1 MFALPP
7 GALRLVHLS
16 DSHLTGDGSLHQGSV
31 DTLAALDRVLAEAAR
46 IEGARLLV
54 GSGDL
59 SDDGSPAS
67 YALLRARLESWA
79 AQRAETTGDPAPAV
93 VLVPGNHDLRA
104 GFVGELGDGHLGGD
118 RGRDRVGSAPQPDPG
133 RPVDGVSLVDGWRV
147 VTLDSSV
154 PGAGYGLLRPEQLDS
169 LRDLLAEPA
178 PRGTVVVLH
187 HPPLPAPTTLHE
199 SLALQAPEALAAV
212 IQGTDVRVV
221 LAGHYHRHVA
231 GSTAGIPVLVAP
243 AVANET
249 DVSAPHGTERAVRG
263 SGFLV
268 VDLLPDGTVRSTPV
282 RVHDDRDGEQVFVL
296 DEEAVLAIAAAAG
309 APPRA
314 TSPGVP
320 AAEPRPRGHA

>member
-59 SDDGSPAS
+59 SDDGSTAS
-67 YALLRARLESWA
+67 YALLRGRLESWA
-79 AQRAETTGDPAPAV
+79 AQRAEATGGPALAV

-104 GFVGELGDGHLGGD
+104 GFVDELGDGHLGGD
-118 RGRDRVGSAPQPDPG
+118 RDRAGAVPQPDPG
-133 RPVDGVSLVDGWRV
+133 RPVDGVSVVDGWRV

-212 IQGTDVRVV
+212 IEGTDVRVV

-231 GSTAGIPVLVAP
+231 GSTAGVPVLVAP

-296 DEEAVLAIAAAAG
+296 DEEAVLAI
-309 APPRA
+309 
-314 TSPGVP
+314 P